1 MIPCILRQ
9 DNLIF
14 KGDPMRTLLISSLFI
29 LSTSAF
35 ATIEGW
41 QVIAESG
48 KDCPEKVQ
56 ILGKEGEKYVRALY
70 DGKDQKLVAKSKEAF
85 TSQAKREMVF
95 ESQKEESR
103 NETVKF
109 TNPGMV
115 ESNVPKVE
123 VVKNGKAH
131 NCKMMVQ

>member
-1 MIPCILRQ
+1 
-9 DNLIF
+9 
-14 KGDPMRTLLISSLFI
+14 MRTIIISSLI
-29 LSTSAF
+29 ALSIPAF
-35 ATIEGW
+35 AAVEGW

-70 DGKDQKLVAKSKEAF
+70 DGKDQKLISKSKEAF
-85 TSQAKREMVF
+85 TSDAKREMTF
-95 ESQKEESR
+95 ESMKEESR

-123 VVKNGKAH
+123 VVKNGKTH
-131 NCKMMVQ
+131 NCNMQVQ

>member
-1 MIPCILRQ
+1 
-9 DNLIF
+9 
-14 KGDPMRTLLISSLFI
+14 MRTLLISSLVLI
-29 LSTSAF
+29 SAP
-35 ATIEGW
+35 ALAAVEGW

-85 TSQAKREMVF
+85 STEAKREMVF
-95 ESQKEESR
+95 ETQKEEAR

-115 ESNVPKVE
+115 ESNVPKIE
-123 VVKNGKAH
+123 VVKNGKTH
-131 NCKMMVQ
+131 NCNMQVQ

>member
-1 MIPCILRQ
+1 
-9 DNLIF
+9 
-14 KGDPMRTLLISSLFI
+14 MRALLISSLFL
-29 LSTSAF
+29 LSSSVF
-35 ATIEGW
+35 AAYEGW

-56 ILGKEGEKYVRALY
+56 ILGKDGEKYVRALY

-85 TSQAKREMVF
+85 SSSAKREMVF
-95 ESQKEESR
+95 ESQKEEAR

-115 ESNVPKVE
+115 ESSTPKVE
-123 VVKNGKAH
+123 VVKNGKTH
-131 NCKMMVQ
+131 NCNMMVQ